1 MKRILQI
8 IERAGTVKGL
18 QVFQILRF
26 LSFFITGILL
36 SKTILTTQ
44 EIGTYENLI
53 FLSGAFSFF
62 WVSGILNATVAQYN
76 KTELRT
82 SNELIFNS
90 GFIILVL
97 NMLLVSVLFLI
108 KPIINELIAHSED
121 SLFSLLILYIL
132 LNNPTYIIEYYL
144 LLKEKPLQLV
154 LYGVGSFILH
164 LTFVFTPLVA
174 GGNLIDAFKGL
185 LFLAFLKN
193 LVLIYLLR
201 ANGVFKPD
209 KAICRKLM
217 SVAAPLIISFLIAG
231 SAEYIDGF
239 LISTHFGNE
248 AFAIFRYG
256 AREFP
261 VSLLMA
267 NALSMA
273 IIPQL
278 QSGHYV
284 NQQGLKKLKK
294 ETTSLMHLLFPISIL
309 LILVSPYLY
318 PALFRQEFISSAS
331 IFNIYLLLV
340 VSRLLF
346 PQSIIMSQV
355 RTSVIFKT
363 SIIEISI
370 NIIASYLLMLK
381 FGMTGVAFGTF
392 LAYLSE
398 KVILVS
404 YCHYRLKI
412 PLTEYLEFRVWIF
425 YTVLLLIVYTLSS
438 FQIQLW
444 H

>member
-76 KTELRT
+76 KTELRA

-97 NMLLVSVLFLI
+97 NILLVSVLFLM
-108 KPIINELIAHSED
+108 KPIINELIAHAED

-217 SVAAPLIISFLIAG
+217 SVAVPLIISFLIAG

-278 QSGHYV
+278 QSGHHV
-284 NQQGLKKLKK
+284 NHQGLKKLKK

-318 PALFRQEFISSAS
+318 PALFRKEFISSAS

-444 H
+444 R